1 MARSTNQNKIENHV
15 SMGTFKGKEIK
26 VYIPWDDESQPAEFE
41 VEIGETTK
49 RYKNLKGAKAAISRI
64 AKNVAKRDPVR
75 VKCVWIGLV
84 NKQEHGRWTGEYRI
98 ISGWFI
104 GYSARTGRP
113 KFEVE
118 GEKNTH
124 LKFFACDNVHS
135 VYAYVPGYTE
145 SILHELVAAL
155 NAKQKAER
163 QLCQADEGMG
173 YIVNNALNANAH
185 RDYSKSAKLPELDGG
200 SLRDRKIS
208 IEVAIERDNEA
219 LKIFERW
226 RDWYQKHSDQLGAAR
241 KRRRR

>member
-1 MARSTNQNKIENHV
+1 MATNQNQIENHV

-26 VYIPWDDESQPAEFE
+26 VYIPWDDESAHAEFE

-49 RYKNLKGAKAAISRI
+49 RYKSLKGAKAAISRI

-84 NKQEHGRWTGEYRI
+84 NKDQYGSWTGEYRI

-104 GYSARTGRP
+104 GYSANKGRP

-118 GEKNTH
+118 GAKEKH
-124 LKFFACDNVHS
+124 EKFFPCDNVHS

-163 QLCQADEGMG
+163 QLHSAEEGMG
-173 YIVNNALNANAH
+173 YIVNNDLNQNSH

-200 SLRDRKIS
+200 SLRDKKIS
-208 IEVAIERDNEA
+208 IEIAIERDAEA

-226 RDWYQKHSDQLGAAR
+226 RVWYQKHSDQLGAAR